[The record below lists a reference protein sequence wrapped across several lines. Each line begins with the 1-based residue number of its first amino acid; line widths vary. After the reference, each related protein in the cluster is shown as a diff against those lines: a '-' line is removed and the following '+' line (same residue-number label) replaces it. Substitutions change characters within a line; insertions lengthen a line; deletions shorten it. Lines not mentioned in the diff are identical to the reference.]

1 MRQSRSFPERAEKV
15 LILSMITGIL
25 LITFAPRAVFEL
37 IQLGLVILVVSTL
50 LQIAVGNIP
59 KDSSTRKS
67 LLMILVILCIIV
79 AVFVLG
85 ILLVPVLSQLG
96 R

>member
-1 MRQSRSFPERAEKV
+1 MRRGLSFQEKAERV

-59 KDSSTRKS
+59 KDASVGKS
-67 LLMILVILCIIV
+67 LRMIVIILGIV
-79 AVFVLG
+79 VMVFGVG
-85 ILLVPVLSQLG
+85 ILLVPILSQLG